1 MFSTTFA
8 PQVSSGTKSFWMKAF
23 AFFVADEA
31 FLLMKIAVGT
41 RQRFSLKPS
50 PKKSAT
56 RTTTRKKSAD
66 DASACTLF
74 VPFLFLDDDDDDVF
88 FCGREGGGEE
98 GDASMAFFLPR
109 VERENEG
116 KKF

>member
-1 MFSTTFA
+1 
-8 PQVSSGTKSFWMKAF
+8 MKAF

-50 PKKSAT
+50 PRKSAT

-66 DASACTLF
+66 DASAGTLF
-74 VPFLFLDDDDDDVF
+74 VPFLFLDDDDDVF
-88 FCGREGGGEE
+88 FCGGEE
-98 GDASMAFFLPR
+98 GDASMAFFLR
-109 VERENEG
+109 GTRERGEEVYLMNFCEEL
-116 KKF
+116 